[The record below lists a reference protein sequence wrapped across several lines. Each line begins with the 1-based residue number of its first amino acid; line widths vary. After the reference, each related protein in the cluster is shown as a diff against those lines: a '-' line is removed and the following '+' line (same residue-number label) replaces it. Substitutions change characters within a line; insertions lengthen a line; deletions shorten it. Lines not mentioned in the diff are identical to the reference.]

1 MIRSFQ
7 GVPIVGVAAW
17 SGTGK
22 TTLLS
27 RLIPLLRQ
35 EGIRCAVVKHAHHS
49 FEIDYPGKDSHAF
62 RRAGAEQVLVGSAR
76 RWALIVETEPDSDES
91 LGAFLPHLQTDTLD
105 LIIVEGFK
113 PEMLPKIELYRP
125 VLGKPPLN
133 PGEGSIIAVAT
144 DAPEQVDTS
153 LPVLDINDAA
163 QIGQFIIATVL
174 PAAREEM
181 TGEP

>member
-1 MIRSFQ
+1 MNRSFE

-27 RLIPLLRQ
+27 RLIPQLRDQ
-35 EGIRCAVVKHAHHS
+35 GLRCAVVKHAHHS

-62 RRAGAEQVLVGSAR
+62 REAGAEQVLVGSAR
-76 RWALIVETEPDSDES
+76 RWALIVETDPGSEES
-91 LGAFLPHLQTDTLD
+91 LGAFLPHLKTATLD

-113 PEMLPKIELYRP
+113 PELIPKIELYRP
-125 VLGKPPLN
+125 AVGKPPLH
-133 PGEGSIIAVAT
+133 PEDGSIIAVAT
-144 DAPEQVDTS
+144 DAPEAVDTT

-163 QIGQFIIATVL
+163 QIRRFIIDTVL
-174 PAAREEM
+174 PAARE
-181 TGEP
+181 TRG